1 MIEQMSSRQ
10 TGCSHCNE
18 YMYYARCQ
26 PFGYRQS
33 APWLSTV
40 RSLPTKRTQPQ
51 LNVDLSSPKHTD
63 SHKEKAPYKT
73 LLRVLTVFY
82 HANRLSLSTFSI
94 IYRREGNRELKR
106 KHINSNQ
113 NLNMIMRG
121 NLIYTL
127 QESHVFELFFLF
139 GTISGNSI
147 VHLFLCIHSFHST
160 V

>member
-18 YMYYARCQ
+18 YMYYAHRCQ
-26 PFGYRQS
+26 TLGYLQR
-33 APWLSTV
+33 ALWLSTV
-40 RSLPTKRTQPQ
+40 RSPTEPN
-51 LNVDLSSPKHTD
+51 LNSTLTCPARNIPTVTRK
-63 SHKEKAPYKT
+63 KAPHRT

-82 HANRLSLSTFSI
+82 LANRFSLSTFSI
-94 IYRREGNRELKR
+94 IHRREGNRELKR

-127 QESHVFELFFLF
+127 QESHVFELFVFF
-139 GTISGNSI
+139 GNISGNSV

>member
-1 MIEQMSSRQ
+1 MLAVNHLDIVRALRGFQPCGHYQPKEPNLNS
-10 TGCSHCNE
+10 TLTCP
-18 YMYYARCQ
+18 ARNI
-26 PFGYRQS
+26 P
-33 APWLSTV
+33 TV
-40 RSLPTKRTQPQ
+40 TRK
-51 LNVDLSSPKHTD
+51 
-63 SHKEKAPYKT
+63 KAPHRT

-82 HANRLSLSTFSI
+82 LANRFSLSTFSI
-94 IYRREGNRELKR
+94 IHRREGNRELKR

-127 QESHVFELFFLF
+127 QESHVFELFVFF
-139 GTISGNSI
+139 GNISGNSV